1 MEQEIQIQALA
12 DSDIIVTAELIRNVI
27 SGATVYCSQ
36 AIDEEVKKYT
46 NEYLQAL
53 VHEDSNS
60 VIIAKSPDNQII
72 GFCVNHF
79 DSGTIWIDWYGVHPN
94 WRGRNIAIRLLD
106 FLVQTASKRGVHK
119 IWCDSR
125 TDNFASIAILK
136 KAGFEEICKLLNH
149 WYHQDY
155 ALYQKFL

>member
-60 VIIAKSPDNQII
+60 VIIAKSPDK
-72 GFCVNHF
+72 V
-79 DSGTIWIDWYGVHPN
+79 
-94 WRGRNIAIRLLD
+94 
-106 FLVQTASKRGVHK
+106 
-119 IWCDSR
+119 
-125 TDNFASIAILK
+125 
-136 KAGFEEICKLLNH
+136 
-149 WYHQDY
+149 
-155 ALYQKFL
+155 